1 MIRTLIVPDQQ
12 NINIRIP
19 ESFVGKTVEIIAFEI
34 NETEDPSKAVPKSFD
49 EILKFYRSVN
59 LDLSEY
65 KFDRDEANER

>member
-34 NETEDPSKAVPKSFD
+34 NETEGPSKAAPKSFD
-49 EILKFYRSVN
+49 EVLKFYQSVN
-59 LDLSEY
+59 LDLSGY